1 MGVSVNRERI
11 KELVLDGYCVEFRNI
26 SICCITDYYKHK
38 GMWKNY
44 AFQVH
49 VDHHRVGG
57 TVSEI
62 DENIDKSLQRFFELK
77 GKCYGRQKED

>member
-1 MGVSVNRERI
+1 MNEFDRI
-11 KELVLDGYCVEFRNI
+11 KELVLDGYCVEFREL

-38 GMWKNY
+38 GMWDSY

-49 VDHHRVGG
+49 VDSHKVG

-62 DENIDKSLQRFFELK
+62 DENVNKSVNRFLELK
-77 GKCYGRQKED
+77 RKCYGRKK